1 MWTEQEI
8 RDRLVITEDPTTGQK
23 RMSIIDGPKRN
34 GLMPQV
40 SWAIFVPVICA
51 VALMLSVEVF
61 VHYVIPL
68 PTPEHTPTSVNQR

>member
-1 MWTEQEI
+1 M
-8 RDRLVITEDPTTGQK
+8 RDRLIITADPTTGQK

-34 GLMPQV
+34 EQMPQV
-40 SWAIFVPVICA
+40 SWATFVPVICA

-61 VHYVIPL
+61 VQYVVVQ